1 MATANLNLSEMSG
14 ENPDISAAMHDRARE
29 LNLPYPIVRDMDN
42 TQLYPKHDASSLHP
56 AFQRLLAGNKDKVG
70 MYKDDLK
77 ALNGFVEAA
86 NSDTYGPTREN
97 WIKMQLENFGKNIGF
112 DLGQVIK
119 QNKDSMDEKTLAQ
132 LVHRLNQIQKR
143 DIIIASELQRR
154 GEPGWQEWSDESL
167 QRYVEGLN
175 EDLAAEGKAPLDLSY
190 LNVNRLRKGGFT
202 SADWTEIFGIIK
214 TGVDLY
220 KTVSRPAEWLNSIN
234 EYSPLEDQLVLND
247 FLQKYSLDVRG
258 RDTWGNTANVMYQM
272 IPFMVELG
280 LTGGYA
286 TVARGGAKMGIRQA
300 IKASLSA
307 AKGQGLKGYAKAVGE
322 SIGYIARGEAMRSVA
337 YLPANIAEAYM
348 EVEQKP
354 VYYVDD
360 KGIQQTLTESQ
371 ADEFGTVLFRHIA
384 TGYME
389 RVSEQMGGLVPDISY
404 GALVKL
410 LPKGVKKG
418 LASRFLQDISK
429 DAAKRS
435 VILNA
440 IKNNLPFDGVIGEV
454 GEEYLSQWG
463 QWLLGEAALATG
475 ITGLDTGVR
484 GPGFSDEEA
493 KTVWLASLL
502 GDVLFRGV
510 QVPFAANRAMQT
522 LKWVDNHRNMVEKL
536 REAKLNGRSAAETA
550 DFVGMTHNDV
560 NLAVDIE
567 GAEVLYQTAPE
578 MAEKLGITQ
587 DTIRKARDEGRS
599 ISVSENALISVQSE
613 KPEFQTAGETLL
625 ESAIPYGDLSV
636 KDAESFDV
644 SQAAQERFERISEF
658 HDVLGRKT
666 AEMRAI
672 GTPEAT
678 VKQYMQLVIATART
692 FERYNLAEVETI
704 LDKLTF
710 KGGTNSDYA
719 AMLSQLQAEGKL
731 KDGSM
736 EQAVGDKFAEIK
748 AALPL
753 EKGSTPLFSE
763 KYRAVAD
770 VLPKLANIYNSFPSS
785 VKAADGAAVLIRNKE
800 KGSLT
805 ERFKHLI
812 MVQDT
817 GSGKR
822 DSFSVGG
829 KIPWLPRTVE
839 TLENAQAKLVDPKTG
854 NYAYVRAYDE
864 GAIHTVIVS
873 KDGVVLDTEVYDHG
887 LMTQFTDRFTEPS
900 RRNFFDVAWEKR
912 IAAGIPAP
920 ASTAM
925 ESSEGTPTPQRL
937 NKDTPSLKNVKFGI
951 EKNSKISLN
960 QSAPDA
966 KGAFIPLKNMES
978 IIYLFSGKSDA
989 STLVHELAHHLYET
1003 LRSMVDF
1010 NLANGIEVDEQLL
1023 TELDTLEQWAK
1034 SQGGDYRENI
1044 AQAFEKYVM
1053 NGVAPADNLKNVFA
1067 YMGRLL
1073 RSVYSMVGGLGIPLD
1088 DGVKAV
1094 FDNWLATEDKINRDH
1109 PLNQILND
1117 IDAAF
1122 GDLPAKDKN
1131 AFRRII
1137 SLAKEQSRIALQKE
1151 KNKQL
1156 KELRKQWQAEVEALI
1171 AANPALAIQEK
1182 LSDES
1187 FGRMSYEYVDAVAED
1202 KETARI
1208 LHEKGLVS
1216 TPGSNTGGRHPADLV
1231 KFGFVSAEDMLV
1243 QLIDAPTIKQFVKEY
1258 MAGREQKFNQ
1268 EFAMTEESVT
1278 TEMNLQTWD
1287 NILEYLARKGGQ
1299 QGFKLRKGDMRTAA
1313 KNEVFDMPVRDIL
1326 NDKKL
1331 FQDTKRNVDAIAK
1344 AISKKDYT
1352 AAFEIMTK
1360 MRKNMEVLKYKSA
1373 AANAI
1378 RKALSTIRKGVHAKK
1393 GKIDGSYRDALRHI
1407 ALRFGFSEA
1416 AMEHPENTLRK
1427 VIEDANAER
1436 ETDGLNP
1443 IVIDNWIYDDSKP
1456 YDSYPFE
1463 QFMNLANTINF
1474 VYGEGRALVSA
1485 AHTGFIER
1493 VKKWDTELMT
1503 ELNGQEEKYTTGS
1516 RSLKA
1521 AVGRTARTLINL
1533 GTKLRNIFAQA
1544 GGWKKDSSFNRFY
1557 GLLNI
1562 AANDHIQLQAEPLR
1576 IITDA
1581 FSKLSHSL
1589 RNADLS
1595 GLPMFPEE
1603 VRVRGY
1609 EKWSA
1614 EKLVA
1619 LCLNMGTEK
1628 NRKRILNGY
1637 GWSQDDLNEIASR
1650 LDKNQWALVQSV
1662 WDALN
1667 KGNLH
1672 QRWQQTYREE
1682 FFSDPAVEEAAPFS
1696 VTHNGETFEIEG
1708 GYYPLEYLFHKH
1720 EKVQDKV
1727 SMEPGYVPEH
1737 RQASFNYK
1745 RNDNVKDPLKLSL
1758 SLPLRH
1764 IYEVAHYVA
1773 YNDVIRLA
1781 LRVVNNHEFAEKFRR
1796 TQSFERYKAMK
1807 DLLLNI
1813 ANPNKA
1819 MSGDIENWERH
1830 SRALLA
1836 SAALWGSPSLALDQI
1851 SSFTAGTAEL
1861 GGFYTEALRDFMSD
1875 PQDALDTVRQ
1885 LSGFMRDREN
1895 TKDLDLRSR
1904 IKSFE
1909 EKKFNEIMS
1918 NAKDAGFWLTRKID
1932 MAVATPVWLA
1942 AYRKKISEG
1951 AKDREAVAYADEF
1964 VAGTQG
1970 GSRLVDMSPVQLSA
1984 IGRNLSI
1991 FMSATSALY
2000 TNASRT
2006 LNMVRVGELK
2016 GGAAAGAILTDMV
2029 VPAVLT
2035 ATVGWVIAGAY
2046 FGDDEDDE
2054 RATRAFWRRL
2064 IASPFAGFPIVR
2076 DIADFAAARLT
2087 GSSGYR
2093 NAIDMSS
2100 LRALNDVAQY
2110 TWGIGQGIAN
2120 GDFATSVYNAAK
2132 IGGLLYGVPI
2142 IQAYE
2147 RIKKIAE
2154 NYNLTEEDD
2163 I

>member
-1 MATANLNLSEMSG
+1 MNEIDTIMATANLNLSEMSG
-14 ENPDISAAMHDRARE
+14 ENPDISAAMHNKARE
-29 LNLPYPIVRDMDN
+29 LNLPYSIVRDMDN
-42 TQLYPKHDASSLHP
+42 TQLYPKHDAASLHP
-56 AFQRLLAGNKDKVG
+56 RFQEVLAGNKDKVG

-77 ALNGFVEAA
+77 ALNSFVEAA
-86 NSDTYGPTREN
+86 NGDTYGPTREN
-97 WIKMQLENFGKNIGF
+97 WIKLQLDNFGKNIGF
-112 DLGQVIK
+112 DLNGVIEE
-119 QNKDSMDEKTLAQ
+119 NRESMDEKTLAQ

-143 DIIIASELQRR
+143 DIVIASELQRR
-154 GEPGWQEWSDESL
+154 GEPGWQEWEDNHLREYVESL
-167 QRYVEGLN
+167 N
-175 EDLAAEGKAPLDLSY
+175 ENLVAEGKAPLDLSY

-202 SADWTEIFGIIK
+202 SADWTEVFGIFK
-214 TGVDLY
+214 TATDLY

-272 IPFMVELG
+272 IPFMAELW

-322 SIGYIARGEAMRSVA
+322 SLGYIARGEAMRSVA
-337 YLPANIAEAYM
+337 YLPSNIAEAYM

-354 VYYVDD
+354 VYYTDD
-360 KGIQQTLTESQ
+360 KGIQQTLSESQ

-418 LASRFLQDISK
+418 LAARFLQDISK
-429 DAAKRS
+429 DAVKRS
-435 VILNA
+435 VVLNA

-454 GEEYLSQWG
+454 GEEYISQRG
-463 QWLLGEAALATG
+463 QWLLGEVALASG

-613 KPEFQTAGETLL
+613 KPEFQAAGETLL

-678 VKQYMQLVIATART
+678 VKQYMQLAIATART
-692 FERYNLAEVETI
+692 FEKYNLAEVETI

-710 KGGTNSDYA
+710 KGGTNSEYA
-719 AMLSQLQAEGKL
+719 AMLSQLKAEGKL
-731 KDGSM
+731 KEGSM
-736 EQAVGDKFAEIK
+736 EQAAA
-748 AALPL
+748 AALRREGAPNNAGN
-753 EKGSTPLFSE
+753 KGQLRDGNVPYAEGFLDFAGLKG
-763 KYRAVAD
+763 KYLYAD
-770 VLPKLANIYNSFPSS
+770 YEFLRGRHPQYFQSPEEAR
-785 VKAADGAAVLIRNKE
+785 AAVELVLSAPVQAPDLNGNKSFIGTDYQTGDVYRIEVSPKVKMGANHVRSVFKLTQAQYE
-800 KGSLT
+800 KMKSDGLRVLQPSPTGVSAGRTLSDFL
-805 ERFKHLI
+805 RY
-812 MVQDT
+812 DT
-817 GSGKR
+817 TDFEEVKSG
-822 DSFSVGG
+822 
-829 KIPWLPRTVE
+829 
-839 TLENAQAKLVDPKTG
+839 N
-854 NYAYVRAYDE
+854 
-864 GAIHTVIVS
+864 
-873 KDGVVLDTEVYDHG
+873 
-887 LMTQFTDRFTEPS
+887 
-900 RRNFFDVAWEKR
+900 
-912 IAAGIPAP
+912 
-920 ASTAM
+920 
-925 ESSEGTPTPQRL
+925 
-937 NKDTPSLKNVKFGI
+937 

-960 QSAPDA
+960 QNAPDA

-1073 RSVYSMVGGLGIPLD
+1073 RSIYSMVGGLGIPLD
-1088 DGVKAV
+1088 DGVKSV
-1094 FDNWLATEDKINRDH
+1094 FDSWLATEDKINRDH

-1151 KNKQL
+1151 KDRQL

-1182 LSDES
+1182 LSNES
-1187 FGRMSYEYVDAVAED
+1187 FGRMSYEYVDAVAGD
-1202 KETARI
+1202 KETARV

-1216 TPGSNTGGRHPADLV
+1216 APGSNTGGWHPADLV
-1231 KFGFVSAEDMLV
+1231 KYGFVSAEDMLV

-1258 MAGREQKFNQ
+1258 MTGREQKFNQ

-1287 NILEYLARKGGQ
+1287 NIMEYLARKGGQ

-1313 KNEVFDMPVRDIL
+1313 KNEVLDMPVRDIL
-1326 NDKKL
+1326 NGKKL

-1344 AISKKDYT
+1344 AIRKKDYI
-1352 AAFEIMTK
+1352 AAFELMTK

-1373 AANAI
+1373 AANDI
-1378 RKALSTIRKGVHAKK
+1378 RKALGTIRRGVHAKK

-1407 ALRFGFSEA
+1407 SLRFGFSEA

-1427 VIEDANAER
+1427 VMEDANAER
-1436 ETDGLNP
+1436 ESDGLNP

-1456 YDSYPFE
+1456 YDSYSFE
-1463 QFMNLANTINF
+1463 QFMNLADTINF
-1474 VYGEGRALVSA
+1474 VYGEGRAIVSA
-1485 AHTGFIER
+1485 GRTNLAET
-1493 VKKWDTELMT
+1493 VKKWDAELFA
-1503 ELNGQEEKYTTGS
+1503 ELDGQAEKYTQGGS
-1516 RSLKA
+1516 LWNK
-1521 AVGRTARTLINL
+1521 VKGRTRSLINL
-1533 GTKLRNIFAQA
+1533 STKLRNIFSRA
-1544 GGWKKDSSFNRFY
+1544 GNWKQDSAFNRFY
-1557 GLLNI
+1557 GMLNL
-1562 AANDHIQLQAEPLR
+1562 AANDHSQLQAEPLH

-1581 FSKLSHSL
+1581 FKQLSHSL
-1589 RNADLS
+1589 RKVDLS
-1595 GLPMFPEE
+1595 GLPAFPDE
-1603 VRVRGY
+1603 VRARGY

-1619 LCLNMGTEK
+1619 ACLNMGTEK
-1628 NRKRILNGY
+1628 NLKRLLDGF
-1637 GWSQDDLNEIASR
+1637 GWSQDDLAEIASR

-1672 QRWQQTYREE
+1672 QRWRQTYREE
-1682 FFSDPAVEEAAPFS
+1682 FFSDPVVEDAAAFT
-1696 VTHNGETFEIEG
+1696 VTRNGETFEMEG
-1708 GYYPLEYLFHKH
+1708 GYYPLDYLFHLH
-1720 EKVQDKV
+1720 EKVQDEV
-1727 SMEPGYVPEH
+1727 SMKPEYVPEY
-1737 RQASFNYK
+1737 RQASFNHK
-1745 RNDNVKDPLKLSL
+1745 RNDNVKDPVNLSL

-1764 IYEVAHYVA
+1764 IYEVSHYCA
-1773 YNDVIRLA
+1773 YNYPVKVA
-1781 LRVVNNHEFAEKFRR
+1781 LRVINNHKFAEKFRR
-1796 TQSFERYKAMK
+1796 TQSFETYKAMK

-1813 ANPNKA
+1813 ANPTKA
-1819 MSGDIENWERH
+1819 MSGDLENWERY
-1830 SRALLA
+1830 SRSLLA
-1836 SAALWGSPSLALDQI
+1836 SAALWASPSLAFDQI

-1861 GGFYTEALRDFMSD
+1861 GGFYMEALRDFMSD
-1875 PQDALDTVRQ
+1875 PKDALDTVRK

-1904 IKSFE
+1904 IKAFE
-1909 EKKFNEIMS
+1909 EKKVDEIMA

-1932 MAVATPVWLA
+1932 MSVATPVWLA

-1951 AKDREAVAYADEF
+1951 ALDREAVAYADEF
-1964 VAGTQG
+1964 VARTQG
-1970 GSRLVDMSPVQLSA
+1970 GSRLVDMSPSQLTA
-1984 IGRNLSI
+1984 LGRNLSI

-2006 LNMVRVGELK
+2006 YNMIRVGELK

-2029 VPAVLT
+2029 IP
-2035 ATVGWVIAGAY
+2035 VGLSALVSWVVAGA
-2046 FGDDEDDE
+2046 FTGDDEDE
-2054 RATRAFWRRL
+2054 GKAARAFYREL
-2064 IASPFAGFPIVR
+2064 IAAPFGGIPVVR
-2076 DIADFAAARLT
+2076 DLAEYVARQLT
-2087 GSSGYR
+2087 GTGGGR
-2093 NAIDMSS
+2093 HPIDSPA
-2100 LRALNDVAQY
+2100 LRAVNDIALFTVEIGKSVAE
-2110 TWGIGQGIAN
+2110 
-2120 GDFATSVYNAAK
+2120 GDFSNSVYNIAK
-2132 IGGLLYGVPI
+2132 VGGLLYGVPV

-2147 RIKKIAE
+2147 RINRIAR
-2154 NYNLTEEDD
+2154 NYQLVDD
-2163 I
+2163 DK